1 MGVANLE
8 TVAEEIK
15 ICQRC
20 PLSASRTQ
28 AVPGEGKPQP
38 DLVLVG
44 EGPGQ
49 AEDQTGRPF
58 VGAAGQLLE
67 SLLASINLTR
77 ADVFITNV
85 VKCRPPQ
92 NRDPEP
98 LEIDTCTKL
107 YLERQL
113 ILLKPKVI
121 VTLGRHALAY
131 FLPESFRISKVHGR
145 PFRRHHRIILPLYHP
160 AAALYQTSLADTLR
174 QDFRLIPRILNKISQ
189 S

>member
-1 MGVANLE
+1 MDAINLE
-8 TVAEEIK
+8 VISEEIK
-15 ICQRC
+15 TCQRC
-20 PLSASRTQ
+20 PLGASRTQ
-28 AVPGEGKPQP
+28 AVPGEGNPHP
-38 DLVLVG
+38 DLVFVG

-49 AEDQTGRPF
+49 TEDETGRPF

-67 SLLASINLTR
+67 TLLASINLKR

-98 LEIDTCTKL
+98 PEIDACAKL

-113 ILLKPKVI
+113 ALLKPKII
-121 VTLGRHALAY
+121 VALGRHALAY
-131 FLPESFRISKVHGR
+131 FLPETFRISEVHGR
-145 PFRRHHRIILPLYHP
+145 PFRRHNRIILPLYHP
-160 AAALYQTSLADTLR
+160 AAALYQASLADVLR
-174 QDFRLIPRILNKISQ
+174 QDFGRIPRILTKISQ